1 MAASSQTNVLGETMF
16 YTDWTIQHLAAEHQ
30 RELLRQAEA
39 ERGAKANQP
48 RPDRARWLNW
58 LGQQF
63 IITGRRLQAH
73 HKAAVT
79 RAALHAAYHRSDLF

>member
-1 MAASSQTNVLGETMF
+1 MSSQTNVLGETMS
-16 YTDWTIQHLAAEHQ
+16 YNDWTMQHLAAERQ
-30 RELLRQAEA
+30 RELLHQAEA
-39 ERGAKANQP
+39 ERGAQARQP
-48 RPDRARWLNW
+48 RPDRSRWLSW

-79 RAALHAAYHRSDLF
+79 RAALHATYHRSHLY